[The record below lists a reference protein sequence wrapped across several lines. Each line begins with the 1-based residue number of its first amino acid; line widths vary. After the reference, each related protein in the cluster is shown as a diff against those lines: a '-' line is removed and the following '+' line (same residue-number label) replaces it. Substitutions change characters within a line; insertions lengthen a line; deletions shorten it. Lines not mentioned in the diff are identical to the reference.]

1 MQFVCTGHIYVV
13 LIKTSVHVCIYGKIS
28 DKSFTLGEDIADRDL
43 AAFVHPLY
51 LLVEEGTN
59 ATFYCYGTY
68 GRGNYTYMWLD
79 GMGKTV
85 GNESILV
92 LSSVSEVQSGNYTC
106 VVFDERGMKVE
117 ESAELT
123 VESKYNYTSM

>member
-1 MQFVCTGHIYVV
+1 MFGT
-13 LIKTSVHVCIYGKIS
+13 IS
-28 DKSFTLGEDIADRDL
+28 GQSFTLGEEIAERDL

-51 LLVEEGTN
+51 LLVEEGMN

-68 GRGNYTYMWLD
+68 GHGNYTYMWLD
-79 GMGKTV
+79 GVGKTV

-123 VESKYNYTSM
+123 VQSKYNHTSMSLTI